1 MERLTEK
8 NDETYFYP
16 HCFEKCNGAHETC
29 SECEFDEKICTRIG
43 EYENTGLTPE
53 QIRELAERDTAK
65 APIDADEEYGF
76 FTCPSCGA
84 AIYASDDFESHK
96 FCLNCGQRIRWEE

>member
-43 EYENTGLTPE
+43 EYEDTGLTPD
-53 QIRELAERDTAK
+53 QIMKLKERDTAK
-65 APIDADEEYGF
+65 KVELINGGVPI
-76 FTCPSCGA
+76 CPVCGRRVVRC
-84 AIYASDDFESHK
+84 YDF
-96 FCLNCGQRIRWEE
+96 CPVCGQRLVQ